1 MNKSLAGLIRV
12 TDKLY
17 ISIFSVFALL
27 FIIQGQGLVYSSVFI
42 SSAAIHEASHLFFL
56 LRYRAEIQRITVF
69 PFGIDIATET
79 LHLSYKKEII
89 CTLAG
94 SFANIA
100 SAFLGC
106 ILLKLFP
113 SPVLLFFI
121 LCNLFLGFMNL
132 IPLSFFDGGKAIR
145 LFIYDRLDIDKAF
158 YVCKS
163 IDVIS
168 AFIFLGFSL
177 FVISGSD
184 FNLSV
189 ICVMIYAS
197 ISTLALYKKQTI

>member
-56 LRYRAEIQRITVF
+56 LRYGAEIQRITVF

-106 ILLKLFP
+106 IL
-113 SPVLLFFI
+113 
-121 LCNLFLGFMNL
+121 
-132 IPLSFFDGGKAIR
+132 
-145 LFIYDRLDIDKAF
+145 
-158 YVCKS
+158 
-163 IDVIS
+163 
-168 AFIFLGFSL
+168 
-177 FVISGSD
+177 
-184 FNLSV
+184 
-189 ICVMIYAS
+189 
-197 ISTLALYKKQTI
+197 